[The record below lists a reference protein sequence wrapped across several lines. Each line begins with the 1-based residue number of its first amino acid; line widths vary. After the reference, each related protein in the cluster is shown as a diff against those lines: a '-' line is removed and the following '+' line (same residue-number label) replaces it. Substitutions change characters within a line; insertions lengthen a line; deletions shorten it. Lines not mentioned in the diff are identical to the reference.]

1 MDKYDKA
8 QLTIL
13 SSVYHGGAR
22 GWCADFLSPETHAGE
37 PRCSERI
44 RQRGS
49 AWAGRR
55 RGRVK
60 MLEHR
65 RREEGGKGFLG
76 PGCQEW
82 QLARIRVWKE
92 EEVDERWRAS

>member
-1 MDKYDKA
+1 MVEWE
-8 QLTIL
+8 LL
-13 SSVYHGGAR
+13 LAR
-22 GWCADFLSPETHAGE
+22 D
-37 PRCSERI
+37 PRWRATMF
-44 RQRGS
+44 GTDP
-49 AWAGRR
+49 AAWLGVWAGRR